1 MGKTVN
7 RQELADI
14 FGYSL
19 PTISAWV
26 ENGMPV
32 KSHGGR
38 GKQFEFDTEEVLKW
52 LLGRERAERK
62 AHAAATLKDG
72 GEEITIDKARL
83 RNEIAKAK
91 LSELELATKME
102 LVRPIQMIVKVLSNE
117 IANARARLLGIPS
130 KLRPAI
136 QLEVGAPE
144 GTKKLVNEVER
155 LILEAL
161 NEIKMTTEPVE
172 EEPHVEPPVENIEQ
186 DEEEDD
192 E

>member
-38 GKQFEFDTEEVLKW
+38 GKQFEFDTEDVLKW
-52 LLGRERAERK
+52 LLARERAERK
-62 AHAAATLKDG
+62 AHTAATLKEG

-172 EEPHVEPPVENIEQ
+172 EEPHVEPPVEHIEQ
-186 DEEEDD
+186 DEEEND

>member
-38 GKQFEFDTEEVLKW
+38 GKQFEFDTEDVLKW
-52 LLGRERAERK
+52 LLARERAERK
-62 AHAAATLKDG
+62 AHTAATLKEG

-102 LVRPIQMIVKVLSNE
+102 LVRPIQMIVRVLSNE

-172 EEPHVEPPVENIEQ
+172 EEPHVEPPVEHIEQ
-186 DEEEDD
+186 DEEEND

>member
-38 GKQFEFDTEEVLKW
+38 GKQFEFDTEDVLKW
-52 LLGRERAERK
+52 LLARERAERK
-62 AHAAATLKDG
+62 AHTAATLKEG

-102 LVRPIQMIVKVLSNE
+102 LVRPIQMIVRVLSNE
-117 IANARARLLGIPS
+117 IANARARRLGVPS
-130 KLRPAI
+130 KLRRAI
-136 QLEVGAPE
+136 QLEVGGAE

-172 EEPHVEPPVENIEQ
+172 EEPHVEPPVEHIEQ
-186 DEEEDD
+186 DEEEND